1 MSTDRNEA
9 LRLAE
14 IVWECI
20 YDHGNGKYKGPAS
33 MGQRLRA
40 FDALASLRQQ
50 AEQIAEL
57 EGERDK
63 LIQGIA
69 QGLDGQTLL
78 TDLALREGGLYAGI
92 EGGAAGLLA
101 AGFAEQFVEAGG
113 INYVEV
119 SFTHPKT
126 GPLVVTLQRTQGKTP
141 HKLRAEA
148 EAERDQLRAE
158 LALRPW
164 RPISPA
170 RIAALWAEACKP
182 ERPTPVMVEAFVR
195 LVEAD
200 HGIDH
205 ARTTHKDPA

>member
-1 MSTDRNEA
+1 MSNEA

-14 IVWECI
+14 FAEQISNE
-20 YDHGNGKYKGPAS
+20 GPMIHTMS
-33 MGQRLRA
+33 WSQLCGTFQM
-40 FDALASLRQQ
+40 LADLARQQ
-50 AEQIAEL
+50 AERIAEL

-205 ARTTHKDPA
+205 ARTTHKDEG